1 MLVGTVLGV
10 VVVLAGGLVCLMQ
23 WRRNKM
29 MLLGRLKDEILR
41 FRNRH
46 SRMQPFAEENVEQ
59 KEIEIEMP
67 VVQVTSEEDEQQ

>member
-1 MLVGTVLGV
+1 MAVVGVIV
-10 VVVLAGGLVCLMQ
+10 VFICGLICLMQ
-23 WRRNKM
+23 WRKNKM
-29 MLLGRLKDEILR
+29 MLLGRLKDEIVR

-67 VVQVTSEEDEQQ
+67 VVQVTSEEEQQ

>member
-1 MLVGTVLGV
+1 MAVVGVIV
-10 VVVLAGGLVCLMQ
+10 VFICGLICLMQ
-23 WRRNKM
+23 WRKNKM

-46 SRMQPFAEENVEQ
+46 SRMQPFAEENVDQ

-67 VVQVTSEEDEQQ
+67 VVQLTNEEEEEQ

>member
-1 MLVGTVLGV
+1 MAVVGVIV
-10 VVVLAGGLVCLMQ
+10 VFICGLICLMQ
-23 WRRNKM
+23 WRKNKM

-67 VVQVTSEEDEQQ
+67 VVQVASEEDQQ

>member
-1 MLVGTVLGV
+1 MAVVGVIV
-10 VVVLAGGLVCLMQ
+10 MFICGLICLMQ
-23 WRRNKM
+23 WRKNKM
-29 MLLGRLKDEILR
+29 MLLGRLKDEIVR

-67 VVQVTSEEDEQQ
+67 VVQVASEEEQQ